1 MCGSAGGVGYEAR
14 GQVKGTSENVEAPLE
29 PEQF

>member
-14 GQVKGTSENVEAPLE
+14 QVKGTSENVEAPLE